1 LSNFFDYRYLNIL
14 SDGPQVGPVAF
25 SVPACWSVACCT
37 ASRRHARRLR
47 PGRYRRRWAPRAEV

>member
-25 SVPACWSVACCT
+25 SVPSTLLLVHFGPWGSAP
-37 ASRRHARRLR
+37 AS
-47 PGRYRRRWAPRAEV
+47 GS